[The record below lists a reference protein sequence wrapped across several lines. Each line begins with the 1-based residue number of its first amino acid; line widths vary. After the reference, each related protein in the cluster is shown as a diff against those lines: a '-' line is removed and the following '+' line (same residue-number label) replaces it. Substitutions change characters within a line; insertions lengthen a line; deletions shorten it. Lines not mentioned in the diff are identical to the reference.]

1 MNEKKWKTW
10 EQNKKKRELG
20 TGKWKQE
27 MKKEEERLCKEQ
39 ENINNTWLVKSVI
52 SDLLYTLQEN
62 KQTNND
68 VVEAKKNDG
77 NMIISP
83 AKFMT
88 EEVYRRDY
96 NYENI
101 NNTSLITSI
110 IVDVSVVYTSGEQ
123 TNKQKQEWQKCSN
136 NSSKQQVQTW

>member
-1 MNEKKWKTW
+1 M
-10 EQNKKKRELG
+10 
-20 TGKWKQE
+20 
-27 MKKEEERLCKEQ
+27 
-39 ENINNTWLVKSVI
+39 
-52 SDLLYTLQEN
+52 YTLQEN

-96 NYENI
+96 ENI

-123 TNKQKQEWQKCSN
+123 TNKQKQE
-136 NSSKQQVQTW
+136 